1 LEVRAVCWEGT
12 PFGQIHELDLH
23 GSEGTLHA
31 LNDWDT
37 VQEVRGVRTGEP
49 GPATPLTIP
58 DAAWSGAPRDRVHDT
73 YRHIFRRTDAM
84 TRQWVTAIAEG
95 RQVDPDFTTGARV
108 QELVSAAIV
117 SANTDGSWQPVPA
130 E

>member
-1 LEVRAVCWEGT
+1 
-12 PFGQIHELDLH
+12 
-23 GSEGTLHA
+23 
-31 LNDWDT
+31 
-37 VQEVRGVRTGEP
+37 VRTGEP